1 MSPTAD
7 LPSSTIGMRS
17 TKRSYS
23 TLSAPEPTART
34 FLLRPYK
41 SPISRL
47 KQEARRST
55 ETIFP
60 GDFAFGGRTRP
71 AVPLRFT
78 SVRGKD
84 HIWTANTSS
93 PMDITSL
100 VGGAV
105 IGSPMEIVSARLTD
119 TSSLMDINAGS
130 ITQVAPK
137 GQHTQDS
144 AISSSP
150 PSPAL
155 GAALP
160 VEERGE
166 SHCVDVDLTIP
177 TNNSTSL

>member
-1 MSPTAD
+1 MK
-7 LPSSTIGMRS
+7 S
-17 TKRSYS
+17 TKRSHS
-23 TLSAPEPTART
+23 TSSAPEPTVRS

-60 GDFAFGGRTRP
+60 VDFTFGSRTR
-71 AVPLRFT
+71 AVVPVQFAG
-78 SVRGKD
+78 VRGKD
-84 HIWTANTSS
+84 HIWTVNTSS
-93 PMDITSL
+93 PMGIASL

-105 IGSPMEIVSARLTD
+105 IGSPMEIDSSPVTD
-119 TSSLMDINAGS
+119 TSSPMDIDAVPS
-130 ITQVAPK
+130 TQVAPK
-137 GQHTQDS
+137 GQHIQDS
-144 AISSSP
+144 TISSSP

-155 GAALP
+155 GAALA

-166 SHCVDVDLTIP
+166 SHRVDVDLTIP